1 MKVEQNSPMGICP
14 RPCSSQISTISRAAL
29 LMVFATGLASGPD
42 ALAQDNTSFVADHE
56 PLEEIVVTGTRIMR
70 RDFVT
75 PSPLTTLDRDAI
87 DFTGQSTIEETL
99 NQMPQVF
106 PSLGRTSNNPGIG
119 EATVDLRGL
128 GPARTLVLFNGRRVA
143 PSGGFNFTDLNTI
156 PQFLV
161 DRVEIITGGASAVY
175 GSDAIA
181 GVVNFI
187 AKDDF
192 DGFALE
198 ATMTAAEPGDA
209 ETYDFNVAF
218 GHNLAGGR
226 GNLTVFANHY
236 ERDELLADDRDFTRI
251 PYFDDWEGNLV
262 ESGSTRIPEGVIYWP
277 YADLGNGPVQ
287 VTFNPDGTP
296 REFIDPDDRY
306 NYAPVNYLQVPLERN
321 TLGFLGHYE
330 FVDGLEGYVEA
341 TFVRNEPAQNL
352 APVPAQLY
360 LETNLDNPVLTAEA
374 RQVFTDNYACDPE
387 TACFVMGR
395 RMLEMGPRIID
406 SERDTTRL
414 VAGVRGEFGDG
425 WNYDGWVMYT
435 EARATE
441 YWRNVISASRMQ
453 QGLFIDPLTGECYD
467 PSNGC
472 VPLNLFGAGNLSQ
485 QGADFIRLPDFENQW
500 ERTQKLAS
508 FFVSGSPVDTW
519 AGTLD
524 VALGVEWRSDAFDD
538 NPDPNL
544 YSNDALG
551 YDVYAPSVGTEEV
564 TEIYAEAVVPL
575 MSDIAWAE
583 YLGLEVGARYSD
595 YKLAGGVWTYKAGG
609 EWQPVDGLRL
619 RAMYQQ
625 SARAPNTFELFQEQS
640 VDTWALDRPD
650 PCSAS
655 EDPVANGNAEKCV
668 MQGLPEDQIGVF
680 EGSERYP
687 VDFIYGGN
695 PELEPEEG
703 QTLTVGAVIE
713 PVAIPN
719 WSFSVDYFEMEVT
732 DTIGWAASMDVC
744 FDPVNTE
751 NVMCDNIERDI
762 TGNVSQVVDLT
773 TNLGMQE
780 TSGIDTRIDF
790 QAALPDF
797 LALGNAGA
805 DLGMNIYWTHLLSHE
820 VQDNPATEV
829 RECAGFYGW
838 PCDRAVGFVTY
849 PKNRVT
855 SNFHYASGAFAAH
868 LSWRWIEGMDNA
880 APKGSYIWGIPDPDL
895 AIPYVDDEHYL
906 DLGVSYLFGEVLTA
920 RIGVNNLLDNAPPM
934 MADAVWSNNT
944 DTGMYD
950 IFGRSYYLTLLA
962 EF

>member
-1 MKVEQNSPMGICP
+1 
-14 RPCSSQISTISRAAL
+14 
-29 LMVFATGLASGPD
+29 MVFATGLASGPH
-42 ALAQDNTSFVADHE
+42 ALAQDGTSFVEDDE

-75 PSPLTTLDRDAI
+75 PSPLTTLDRDDI
-87 DFTGQSTIEETL
+87 DFTGQSMLEETL

-106 PSLGRTSNNPGIG
+106 PSLGRTSNNPGNG

-143 PSGGFNFTDLNTI
+143 PSGGWNFTDLNTI

-192 DGFALE
+192 DGFTLE

-218 GHNLAGGR
+218 GHNLANGR
-226 GNLTVFANHY
+226 GNLTLFANHY
-236 ERDELLADDRDFTRI
+236 ERNELLADDRDFTRV

-262 ESGSTRIPEGVIYWP
+262 ESGSTRVPQGIIYWP
-277 YADLGNGPVQ
+277 YADLGEGPVQ
-287 VTFNPDGTP
+287 VIFNPDGTP
-296 REFIDPDDRY
+296 REFVDPDDLY

-321 TLGFLGHYE
+321 TIGLFGHYD
-330 FVDGLEGYVEA
+330 FVKGLGGYFEA
-341 TFVRNEPAQNL
+341 TFSRNDPAQNL

-360 LETNLDNPVLTAEA
+360 LETNLDNPVLTPEA
-374 RQVFTDNYACDPE
+374 RQVFTDNYACAPD
-387 TACFVMGR
+387 TACFVRGR
-395 RMLEMGPRIID
+395 RMLEMGPRVKE

-435 EARATE
+435 ETNVTE

-467 PSNGC
+467 PGNGC
-472 VPLNLFGAGNLSQ
+472 VPLNLFGESNLSQ
-485 QGADFIRLPDFENQW
+485 EGAAFIRLPDFENVW
-500 ERTQKLAS
+500 ERTQKIAS

-519 AGTLD
+519 AGALD
-524 VALGVEWRSDAFDD
+524 VAFGLEWRSDAFDD

-551 YDVYAPSVGTEEV
+551 YGVYAPSVGTEEV
-564 TEIYAEAVVPL
+564 IEIYAEAVMPL
-575 MSDIAWAE
+575 ISDSAWAE

-595 YKLAGGVWTYKAGG
+595 YDLAGGVWTYKAGG
-609 EWQPVDGLRL
+609 EWQPIDSLRL

-625 SARAPNTFELFQEQS
+625 SARAPNTFELFEEQS
-640 VDTWALDRPD
+640 VETWALSRPD

-655 EDPVANGNAEKCV
+655 EGPVANGNAEKCV
-668 MQGLPEDQIGVF
+668 MQGLPEDQVGVF
-680 EGSERYP
+680 EASERYP

-695 PELEPEEG
+695 PNLEPEEG
-703 QTLTVGAVIE
+703 RTLTVGAVIE
-713 PVAIPN
+713 PTAIPN
-719 WSFSVDYFEMEVT
+719 WSLSVDYFEMEIT

-744 FDPVNTE
+744 FDPVNTGY
-751 NVMCDNIERDI
+751 VMCDNIERDI
-762 TGNVSQVVDLT
+762 TGNVSQVIDLT
-773 TNLGMQE
+773 TNLGMQA

-790 QAALPDF
+790 QAALPDA

-805 DLGMNIYWTHLLSHE
+805 DLGVNIYWTHLLSYE
-820 VQDNPATEV
+820 VQDNPVTEV

-838 PCDRAVGFVTY
+838 PCDRAAGFVTY
-849 PKNRVT
+849 PENRVT

-906 DLGVSYLFGEVLTA
+906 DLGMSYRFGEMITA
-920 RIGVNNLLDNAPPM
+920 RIGVNNLLDNTPPM
-934 MADAVWSNNT
+934 MADAVLSNNT

-950 IFGRSYYLTLLA
+950 IFGRSYFLTLRA